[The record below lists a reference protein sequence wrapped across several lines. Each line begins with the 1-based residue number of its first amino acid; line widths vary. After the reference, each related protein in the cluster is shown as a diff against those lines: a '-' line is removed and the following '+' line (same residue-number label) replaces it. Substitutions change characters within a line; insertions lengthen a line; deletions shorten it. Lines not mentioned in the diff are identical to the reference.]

1 MSVRSAID
9 RRTFLKIGVTAAGGL
24 LVSFSWPARA
34 ENGGGTALGAFV
46 EIEPD
51 GSVTIFSPRPEIGGG
66 VKTSLAMMIAEELAV
81 DWKTVKVRQP
91 DRLDPKY
98 LDQFTGGSGGVRDS
112 WGDLRKAGAAARA
125 VLVAAAAERWG
136 VAASECRAEQGAV
149 IHVASGRRLVYGELV
164 KRASQLDLPKDP
176 ALKDPKDF
184 RHVGKPTP
192 TVDLAQIVTGRIA
205 YGLDVRLPG
214 MLHAVIERS
223 PTFGGKVAHFDASRS
238 LAVPG
243 VKKVVELPADRF
255 ALKSGRPIMV
265 ANGVAVVATSTWA
278 AMKGRRALDVRWE
291 PGPAAAESTRTLR
304 GELERLTSG
313 PPGQVLRNDGDVDA
327 ALAAAAKTLEAVYE
341 APFVEASPMEPV
353 NCTALYRDG
362 VCELWA
368 PTQNPYNARSF
379 AGTAVGLPQES
390 WEKSVVVNMLRPG
403 GGFGRRLDNDYV
415 GEAAWL
421 AKEVPGA
428 PIQVVWTRGDELRH
442 SLYRSTGYH
451 RLRAGLDASGMPI
464 AWSHHLAS
472 PSRYR
477 YQHGESPPYD
487 SEITPDDFPAQF
499 IPNLR
504 VGWSEAQSAVP
515 RGYYRAM
522 VPGANLF
529 ALECFLDEIAHAAG
543 KDPLALRLALLGPDR
558 AVKYGGYG
566 GPVFDTGRLRRVLEI
581 AAAKGDWGK
590 PVRKGRARGIA
601 GGFVFGSYVA
611 AVAEVS
617 VVRGGEVRV
626 HRIVE
631 AADCGTPVNPQGIAK
646 QIEGGAIDGMNL
658 ALKLEIT
665 IDKGAVVQKS
675 FAEYPLTRM
684 REAPQIE
691 THVVESAEAP
701 SGIGEMA
708 VPPAIGAIVNAV
720 SAAVGKR
727 VRKLPIRLA

>member
-1 MSVRSAID
+1 VSALSAID
-9 RRTFLKIGVTAAGGL
+9 RRTFLKIGATAAGGL
-24 LVSFSWPARA
+24 LVSFSWPARG
-34 ENGGGTALGAFV
+34 ENAGVAIGAFV
-46 EIEPD
+46 EIAPD
-51 GSVTIFSPRPEIGGG
+51 GSVTIFSPRPEIGEG
-66 VKTSLAMMIAEELAV
+66 VKTSLALLIAEELAV

-136 VAASECRAEQGAV
+136 VPASECRAEAGAV
-149 IHVASGRRLVYGELV
+149 LHPASGRRLGYGDLV
-164 KRASQLDLPKDP
+164 KRASALELPKEP
-176 ALKDPKDF
+176 ALQDPKEF

-192 TVDLAQIVTGRIA
+192 TVDLAEIVTGRIA

-223 PTFGGKVAHFDASRS
+223 PTFGGKVARFDASRA

-265 ANGVAVVATSTWA
+265 ANGVAVIATSTWA
-278 AMKGRRALDVRWE
+278 AMKGRRALDIHWDAG
-291 PGPAAAESTRTLR
+291 PGAAESSRTLR
-304 GELERLTSG
+304 DQLERLASG
-313 PPGQVLRNDGDVDA
+313 KPGEVLRNDGDVDA
-327 ALAAAAKTLEAVYE
+327 ALASAAKTLEAVYE
-341 APFVEASPMEPV
+341 VPFVEASPMEPC
-353 NCTALYRDG
+353 NCTAMYRDG
-362 VCELWA
+362 VCEIWA

-379 AGTAVGLPQES
+379 AGTAAGLPQES

-415 GEAAWL
+415 AEAAYL

-442 SLYRSTGYH
+442 SLYRSTAYH

-464 AWSHHLAS
+464 AWSHHLAN

-477 YQHGESPPYD
+477 YQHGESPPHD
-487 SEITPDDFPAQF
+487 SEISPDDFPAQL
-499 IPNLR
+499 IPNFR
-504 VGWSEAQSAVP
+504 AAWSEAESVVP
-515 RGYYRAM
+515 RGYYRSM
-522 VPGANLF
+522 MPGANLF
-529 ALECFLDEIAHAAG
+529 ALECFLDEIAHAGG
-543 KDPLALRLALLGPDR
+543 KDPLALRLALLGQPR
-558 AVKYGGYG
+558 ALKYGGYG
-566 GPVFDTGRLRRVLEI
+566 GPVFDTGRLRRVLEL
-581 AAAKGDWGK
+581 AAEKGDWGK
-590 PVRKGRARGIA
+590 PLAKGRARGIA

-611 AVAEVS
+611 AVAEAS
-617 VVRGGEVRV
+617 LARGRDVRV

-631 AADCGTPVNPQGIAK
+631 AADCGTVVNPQGVAK

-684 REAPQIE
+684 REAPRIE
-691 THVVESAEAP
+691 THVVESSEAP
-701 SGIGEMA
+701 SGIGEIA

-720 SAAVGKR
+720 SAAAGKR